1 MEQEYVKLKT
11 LDRIIHFSP
20 SLYFLLAFLI
30 VAGSIIA
37 KGLFDLELLTMIALI
52 FSIPTAIFYMT
63 QKQKLQF
70 RLVKTPVSQNEFK
83 ELIKEISGE
92 YKWTI
97 HSQTGNEYTLKT
109 NPGFMN
115 QSWGQHITMKLAT
128 GGILV
133 NSIFDTNKRT
143 WLITFG
149 SNTRNINVIEKI
161 IEGKTK
167 GQLVSNEQ

>member
-20 SLYFLLAFLI
+20 SLYFGLAFLI
-30 VAGSIIA
+30 VAISITL
-37 KGLFDLELLTMIALI
+37 KGLFDLELMTMIALI
-52 FSIPTAIFYMT
+52 FSIPTAIFYTT

-70 RLVKTPVSQNEFK
+70 RLVKTLVDQDEFK
-83 ELIKEISGE
+83 ELIKEMSNE

-97 HSQTGNEYTLKT
+97 QSQTDNEFTIKT

-115 QSWGQHITMKLAT
+115 QSWGQHITMKLTT

-133 NSIFDTNKRT
+133 NSIFDTNKGT

-167 GQLVSNEQ
+167 KQLANV